1 MLQLKNINKTVK
13 TLNDTFHILK
23 NINLT
28 IKKGEVIYLKGVSG
42 SGKTTLLNII
52 ASTMKPT
59 DGEVQVEG
67 ENIVSFSDIYSSE
80 YRKNRVGLITQSFY
94 LFDELSVEE
103 NLLVPVVIKDIT
115 KQEIEEQIEKSLK
128 IANIFHKRAQKIS
141 TLSGGEKQRTVIARA
156 IINNPDII
164 LCDEPTANLDMENSL
179 IFIEIIKRLKE
190 SGKTIIIATHDQ
202 LFEKQDFIDRIIFI
216 EDGQI

>member
-1 MLQLKNINKTVK
+1 MINIININKTF
-13 TLNDTFHILK
+13 TTQSTNFHALK

>member
-202 LFEKQDFIDRIIFI
+202 LFEKQDFIDRTVFI